1 MIDLNTLWFLAWGL
15 LWAVYLALDGFD
27 FGACMAHNFIART
40 PDERRVVINTI
51 GPVWDGNEVWLVT
64 AGGVTFAAF
73 PPVYAALFSGLYI
86 AMFLL
91 LLSLIFRGVAFEF
104 RGKVEGERWTRFW
117 DLAIAAGGFLPALL
131 LGVFFGNLFRGF
143 PLENG
148 TIMSG
153 FFDLLNPYAL
163 LTAVFFMVIFLHHG
177 LLWLALRAGGPLA
190 DRAAAA
196 AGRAWYLAAV
206 LLLAFLAASRYGTPL
221 FENYAAKPLLY
232 LIPLAAAAGLVRAKS
247 GFSGSPKGAFVGSL
261 VFILALVFTGLAG
274 MYPDLVPAIGQR
286 GAGLTAYNSASGP
299 YTLKVI
305 TAVVGVFLPAVIAYQ
320 LWVYKVFS
328 PKLTTENLKDLGHYY

>member
-1 MIDLNTLWFLAWGL
+1 M
-15 LWAVYLALDGFD
+15 
-27 FGACMAHNFIART
+27 
-40 PDERRVVINTI
+40 
-51 GPVWDGNEVWLVT
+51 
-64 AGGVTFAAF
+64 
-73 PPVYAALFSGLYI
+73 
-86 AMFLL
+86 
-91 LLSLIFRGVAFEF
+91 
-104 RGKVEGERWTRFW
+104 
-117 DLAIAAGGFLPALL
+117 
-131 LGVFFGNLFRGF
+131 
-143 PLENG
+143 
-148 TIMSG
+148 
-153 FFDLLNPYAL
+153 
-163 LTAVFFMVIFLHHG
+163 
-177 LLWLALRAGGPLA
+177 
-190 DRAAAA
+190 
-196 AGRAWYLAAV
+196 
-206 LLLAFLAASRYGTPL
+206 
-221 FENYAAKPLLY
+221 LY

>member
-1 MIDLNTLWFLAWGL
+1 MDLNTFWFLVWGL

-73 PPVYAALFSGLYI
+73 PPVYASLFSGLYT

-91 LLSLIFRGVAFEF
+91 LLSLIFRGVSFEF
-104 RGKVEGERWTRFW
+104 RGKVEGEGWRRFW
-117 DLAIAAGGFLPALL
+117 DLSIAAGGFLPALL

-143 PLENG
+143 PLEGG

-163 LTAVFFMVIFLHHG
+163 LTAVFFMIVFLHHG

-190 DRAAAA
+190 ERSAAAA
-196 AGRAWYLAAV
+196 SRAWPLVA
-206 LLLAFLAASRYGTPL
+206 LLFLSFIAASRYATPL
-221 FENYAAKPLLY
+221 FSNYEARPLLY
-232 LIPLAAAAGLVRAKS
+232 LLPLAAAAGLARSRA
-247 GFSGSPKGAFVGSL
+247 GFAASQRGAFLGSF
-261 VFILALVFTGLAG
+261 VFIIALVFTGLAG
-274 MYPDLVPAIGQR
+274 MFPDLVPAIGER
-286 GAGLTAYNSASGP
+286 GAGLTAYNSASGA
-299 YTLKVI
+299 YTLKVM
-305 TAVVGVFLPAVIAYQ
+305 TAVVAVFVPAVIAYQ

>member
-1 MIDLNTLWFLAWGL
+1 MDLNIFWFLVWGL

-40 PDERRVVINTI
+40 PEERRVVINTL

-73 PPVYAALFSGLYI
+73 PPVYASLFSGLYT

-104 RGKVEGERWTRFW
+104 RGKVDGDNWRRFW

-143 PLENG
+143 PLEAG
-148 TIMSG
+148 MIVSS
-153 FFDLLNPYAL
+153 FWDLLNPYAL
-163 LTAVFFMVIFLHHG
+163 LTAVFFMIVFLHHG

-190 DRAAAA
+190 ERAAAA
-196 AGRAWYLAAV
+196 ASRAWPLVA
-206 LLLAFLAASRYGTPL
+206 LLFLCFLAASRYATPL
-221 FENYAAKPLLY
+221 FANYEDRPLLY
-232 LIPLAAAAGLVRAKS
+232 LLPLAAAAGLIRARA
-247 GFSGSPKGAFVGSL
+247 GFAASQRGAFLGSL
-261 VFILALVFTGLAG
+261 VFIVALVFTGLAG
-274 MYPDLVPAIGQR
+274 MFPDLVPAIGAR
-286 GAGLTAYNSASGP
+286 GAGLTAYNSASGA
-299 YTLKVI
+299 YTLKVM
-305 TAVVGVFLPAVIAYQ
+305 AVVVGIFIPAVIAYQ
-320 LWVYKVFS
+320 LWVYKIFS
-328 PKLTTENLKDLGHYY
+328 PKLTTENLKDLGQYY

>member
-1 MIDLNTLWFLAWGL
+1 MDLNTFWFLVWGL

-73 PPVYAALFSGLYI
+73 PPVYASLFSGLYT

-91 LLSLIFRGVAFEF
+91 LLSLIFRGVSFEF
-104 RGKVEGERWTRFW
+104 RGKVEGERWMRFW
-117 DLAIAAGGFLPALL
+117 DFSIAVGGFLPALL
-131 LGVFFGNLFRGF
+131 LGVLFGNLFRGF
-143 PLENG
+143 PLEGG
-148 TIMSG
+148 TIMYG
-153 FFDLLNPYAL
+153 FLDLLNPYAL

-196 AGRAWYLAAV
+196 AGRAWYLVAV
-206 LLLAFLAASRYGTPL
+206 LLLAFLAASQAATQL
-221 FENYAAKPLLY
+221 FENYASRPLLY
-232 LIPLAAAAGLVRAKS
+232 LLPLAAAAGLIRSRA
-247 GFSGSPKGAFVGSL
+247 GFSGSPLGAFVGSL

-274 MYPDLVPAIGQR
+274 MYPDLIPALGLR
-286 GAGLTAYNSASGP
+286 GAGLTAYNSASGA
-299 YTLKVI
+299 YTLKVM
-305 TAVVGVFLPAVIAYQ
+305 TAVVGIVMPAVIAYQ
-320 LWVYKVFS
+320 FWVYKVFS